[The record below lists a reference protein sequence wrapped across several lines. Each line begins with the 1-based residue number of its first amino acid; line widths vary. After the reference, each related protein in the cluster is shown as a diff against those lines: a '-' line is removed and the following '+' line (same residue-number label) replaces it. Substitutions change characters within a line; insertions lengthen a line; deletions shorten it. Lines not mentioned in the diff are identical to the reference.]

1 MTEIAYYLA
10 LHPSALGSDDGG
22 HAHADKA
29 KKNEG
34 APVHDT
40 EPTQLRG
47 GHTIPRVDL
56 RFG

>member
-10 LHPSALGSDDGG
+10 LSSMMAATHTL
-22 HAHADKA
+22 KA
-29 KKNEG
+29 KKDEG